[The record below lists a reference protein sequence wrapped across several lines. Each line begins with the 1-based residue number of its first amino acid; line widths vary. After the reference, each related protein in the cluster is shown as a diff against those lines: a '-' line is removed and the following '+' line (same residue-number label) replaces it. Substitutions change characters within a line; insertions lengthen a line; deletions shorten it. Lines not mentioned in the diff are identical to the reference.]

1 MPPPRIVWGWA
12 CPWVCAAGLGPRR
25 VLMGYRGHIPP
36 GWLAR
41 AAGAE
46 AAGPEEVE
54 PEAMPRVPDSG
65 CFLAPGKSRIL
76 AAGGGECVAC
86 HA

>member
-1 MPPPRIVWGWA
+1 
-12 CPWVCAAGLGPRR
+12 
-25 VLMGYRGHIPP
+25 MGYRGHIPP

-54 PEAMPRVPDSG
+54 PEATPRVPDSG

-76 AAGGGECVAC
+76 AAGGGALRGWMDQSRGSGGKAVVPGEVLRAWD
-86 HA
+86 